1 MGFTMKPAPDPA
13 ACARRQVLAQW
24 RRVDL
29 HSAEKARADN
39 AKPLSQ
45 VMPALLEKLGFDRR
59 LSEAEVVRVWLNLVD
74 PTIAEHAKPAGL
86 NKGTLFVNVDSSVWL
101 DEIVRYRRR
110 EILQRLQHA
119 FGKELIARISFRIG

>member
-1 MGFTMKPAPDPA
+1 MKKSDSPARS
-13 ACARRQVLAQW
+13 RREAIAQW

-29 HSAEKARADN
+29 HDAEKAHADC
-39 AKPLSQ
+39 AKPVSQ
-45 VMPALLEKLGFDRR
+45 VLPALLEKLGFDKR
-59 LSEAEVVRVWLNLVD
+59 LSEAEVMRVWLNLVD
-74 PTIAEHAKPAGL
+74 PNIATHAKPAGL

-119 FGKELIARISFRIG
+119 FGKDVIARISFRLG

>member
-1 MGFTMKPAPDPA
+1 MKKPDPA
-13 ACARRQVLAQW
+13 GRARRQALAQW
-24 RRVDL
+24 RRIDL
-29 HSAEKARADN
+29 HDAEKALADG
-39 AKPLSQ
+39 AKPIAQML
-45 VMPALLEKLGFDRR
+45 PELLKKFGFDKR
-59 LSEAEVVRVWLNLVD
+59 LSEAEVMRVWLNLVD
-74 PTIAEHAKPAGL
+74 PTIAEHAKPSGL

>member
-1 MGFTMKPAPDPA
+1 MNKSDSPARS
-13 ACARRQVLAQW
+13 RREAIAQW

-29 HSAEKARADN
+29 HDAEKARADC
-39 AKPLSQ
+39 AKPVSQ
-45 VMPALLEKLGFDRR
+45 VLPALLEKFGFDKR
-59 LSEAEVVRVWLNLVD
+59 LSEAEVMRVWLNLVD
-74 PTIAEHAKPAGL
+74 PNIATHAKPAGL

-119 FGKELIARISFRIG
+119 FGKDVIARISFRLG